1 MAFMCACP
9 MPRVWSSEDNIEWV
23 VPSLHHVGL
32 GDEAQLIRHDKQVPF
47 PSELSCQPVFLLL
60 AFVNIIL
67 FSDAQCYMPKMIT
80 DSIYLI

>member
-1 MAFMCACP
+1 M
-9 MPRVWSSEDNIEWV
+9 EGV

-47 PSELSCQPVFLLL
+47 PLSCLANLFFLLL

-67 FSDAQCYMPKMIT
+67 FSHAQCYMPKMIT